1 MKKQAGFTLIEL
13 IMVIVILGILA
24 ATALPKFANLQT
36 DARFASAKGA
46 MGAVQSASNIAH
58 AAWLVAGSAAAV
70 TITLEGVSIDMVNG
84 YPDDT
89 TTGITA
95 AANIVNNQGYTVTG
109 TAPITITPEGVGT
122 AANCQVRYTASSAV
136 GAAPTITLTATSA
149 ANCN

>member
-24 ATALPKFANLQT
+24 ATALPRFANLQT

-70 TITLEGVSIDMVNG
+70 TITLEGVAIDMVNG
-84 YPDDT
+84 YPDDSAA
-89 TTGITA
+89 GIIR
-95 AANIVNNQGYTVTG
+95 AANIVNNQGYTVAG
-109 TAPITITPEGVGT
+109 TAPITITPEGVAT
-122 AANCQVRYTASSAV
+122 AANCQVQYAPAAV
-136 GAAPTITLTATSA
+136 NGSPTITLTATSA
-149 ANCN
+149 ADCN